1 MRSYCFLCFVFCA
14 LFSLSLKVFSV
25 LFFSLFCKVFS
36 GFSLLSFL
44 SFDDSEYTLSLK
56 VSYPVCCSKLRRYC
70 SYSFTFHDR
79 DATMDWMDFIPERA
93 GMSLPSDKKCMVY
106 IVEESA

>member
-1 MRSYCFLCFVFCA
+1 MRLLCAVTVFCVLFFVLFFLCFAKYFPG
-14 LFSLSLKVFSV
+14 SLCF
-25 LFFSLFCKVFS
+25 LFFVS
-36 GFSLLSFL
+36 GKCFL